1 MLKFSGLLAMFAGC
15 VIICFFGRELYL
27 NWRDDWT
34 SSLWRRIKAQ
44 LFTIGVVIIGI
55 ALVSVGAAIIV
66 GE

>member
-1 MLKFSGLLAMFAGC
+1 MLLFAGLLAMFAGC

-44 LFTIGVVIIGI
+44 AMTLVVIITGI
-55 ALVSVGAAIIV
+55 GLLSVGMAIVI